1 MDEQTGLL
9 RINPTGTDAWK
20 NLKSDAERV
29 KGTTLLELFAKDADR
44 ASRYS
49 ASHEDLFLDFSKNLV
64 DAKTLDN
71 LQKLARE
78 CGLADGIEKMFEGNP
93 INETEGRSVFHVALR
108 APKTAVMRIDGENVI
123 PQVHAVIDKMAAF
136 VNRLDTDWKG
146 FSGAKITDVVN
157 IGIGGSDLGPV
168 MVNEALRPY
177 HVEGRRVH
185 FVSNID
191 GSHMAQTLEEL
202 DQNTTLFIIA
212 SKTFTTIETMTN
224 AHTARAWFLEKGEV
238 SDVKKHF
245 VAVST
250 NIPAVEEFGIDANN
264 AFEFW
269 DWVGGRYSL
278 SSAIGLSVM
287 VAVGEEH
294 FRSLLAG
301 MHSMDEHFRNT
312 APEENISVI
321 LGLLGLWYVNFM
333 GAQSEALLPYD
344 QNLQFLAS
352 YFQQASMESNGKMVD
367 RSGEKVSYDTGAILW
382 GGAGTNSQHSFFQ
395 LLHQG
400 THLIPCDF
408 ILAANPTHNLGHH
421 HDLLVANAL
430 AQCEA
435 LMAGKSKDQVVDE
448 LKESGADDDTIA
460 RLAPFKVFNGN
471 RPTNML
477 MIKKLTP
484 YNLGKL
490 IALYE
495 HKIFVQGYIWDI
507 FSFDQFGV
515 ELGKQLAKAIQPEVV
530 GTAIPSRHDASTNNL
545 LQKFKSWKEYKSK

>member
-1 MDEQTGLL
+1 MDERTGLL
-9 RINPTGTDAWK
+9 RINPTETEAWK
-20 NLKSDAERV
+20 DLRNDAERI
-29 KGTTLLELFAKDADR
+29 KGSSLSELFSEDEDR
-44 ASRYS
+44 VSKYCI
-49 ASHEDLFLDFSKNLV
+49 SHGDLFLDYSKNLI
-64 DAKTLDN
+64 DGMTLDN
-71 LQKLARE
+71 LMRLAKD
-78 CGLADGIEKMFEGNP
+78 CGLRDGIKKMFDGVP
-93 INETEGRSVFHVALR
+93 INETEGRSVYHVALR
-108 APKTAVMRIDGENVI
+108 APKSSVMNVDGVNVI
-123 PQVHAVIDKMAAF
+123 PEIHAVLDKMSAF
-136 VNRLDTDWKG
+136 VHRLDTDWKG

-168 MVNEALRPY
+168 MVNEALSPY

-191 GSHMAQTLEEL
+191 GSHMSQTLARL

-224 AHTARAWFLEKGEV
+224 AHTARAWFLEKGSQ

-250 NIPAVEEFGIDANN
+250 NIPAVEEFGIDTNN

-287 VAVGEEH
+287 VAVGSEH
-294 FRSLLAG
+294 FRSLLDG
-301 MHSMDEHFRNT
+301 MHSMDSHFRNT
-312 APEENISVI
+312 EPEENISVV
-321 LGLLGLWYVNFM
+321 LGLVGLWYINFM

-344 QNLQFLAS
+344 QNLQYLAS
-352 YFQQASMESNGKMVD
+352 YFQQASMESNGKMVARD
-367 RSGEKVSYDTGAILW
+367 GEKVTYDTGAILW

-408 ILAANPTHNLGHH
+408 ILAANPTHNLGQH

-435 LMAGKSKDQVVDE
+435 LMADE
-448 LKESGADDDTIA
+448 ETIS
-460 RLAPFKVFNGN
+460 RLAPFKVFTGN
-471 RPTNML
+471 RPTNMV

-484 YNLGKL
+484 YNLGML
-490 IALYE
+490 IAMYE

-530 GTAIPSRHDASTNNL
+530 GAADPSKHDASTNNL
-545 LQKFKSWKEYKSK
+545 LQKFKSWKEYKSI